1 MSSEHPYNK
10 MCASYNLGNTINC
23 IIGNRSYYM
32 SRSLTNDNL
41 AGLPEDPFR
50 LDFNQFRVYMDVI
63 RSKI

>member
-1 MSSEHPYNK
+1 MKSEHPYDK
-10 MCASYNLGNTINC
+10 MSACYSLGNTINC

-41 AGLPEDPFR
+41 AGMPEDLFR
-50 LDFNQFRVYMDVI
+50 LDCNQFRVYMDVI